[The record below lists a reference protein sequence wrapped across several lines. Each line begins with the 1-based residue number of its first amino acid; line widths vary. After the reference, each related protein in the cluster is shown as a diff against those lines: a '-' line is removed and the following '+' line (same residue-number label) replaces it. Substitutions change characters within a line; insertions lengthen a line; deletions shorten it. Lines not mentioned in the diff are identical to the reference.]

1 MVDGGEAGAI
11 VVVLVVLLGTIF
23 YSTMLRLEWLEVGG
37 GRGGDGVLP
46 HPSSLPSARRLQR
59 GRVTT
64 YHVLFSS
71 PSPLCSSVCAPL
83 SISSASISSTSLQQD
98 NSILNK
104 GKVV

>member
-23 YSTMLRLEWLEVGG
+23 YSTLLRLEWLAVG
-37 GRGGDGVLP
+37 GGDGVLP
-46 HPSSLPSARRLQR
+46 HSSSLPSARRLQQ

-71 PSPLCSSVCAPL
+71 PSPLCSSVCASL
-83 SISSASISSTSLQQD
+83 SMSSASISSTSLQQD